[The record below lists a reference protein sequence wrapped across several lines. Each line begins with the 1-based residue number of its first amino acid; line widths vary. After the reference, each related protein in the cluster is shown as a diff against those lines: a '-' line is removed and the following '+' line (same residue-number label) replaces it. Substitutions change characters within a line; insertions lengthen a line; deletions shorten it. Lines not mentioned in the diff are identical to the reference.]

1 MELLQSKNI
10 QRKGRKQMNISDIK
24 ELIREV
30 SNSEID
36 EFQYEDDGG
45 MLSLVKG
52 KRGTVVKEY
61 IKEDIVVPQA
71 EEKVFI
77 EETDMN
83 VKTVTSPLV
92 GTVYIAPAEGEEP
105 FVSVGDVVKKGQV
118 LAIVEAMK
126 LMNEIESEYDGV
138 IKEICVNNE
147 EAVEF
152 GQKLFVIE

>member
-92 GTVYIAPAEGEEP
+92 GTVYMAPAEGEEP

>member
-1 MELLQSKNI
+1 
-10 QRKGRKQMNISDIK
+10 
-24 ELIREV
+24 
-30 SNSEID
+30 
-36 EFQYEDDGG
+36 
-45 MLSLVKG
+45 
-52 KRGTVVKEY
+52 
-61 IKEDIVVPQA
+61 
-71 EEKVFI
+71 
-77 EETDMN
+77 MN

-92 GTVYIAPAEGEEP
+92 GTVYMAPAEGEEP

>member
-30 SNSEID
+30 SNSKID
-36 EFQYEDDGG
+36 EFQYEENGVK
-45 MLSLVKG
+45 LSLSKE
-52 KRGTVVKEY
+52 KNTTVVKEY
-61 IKEDIVVPQA
+61 VKEDDFFTQ
-71 EEKVFI
+71 EEVNDIETGDLEVKV
-77 EETDMN
+77 
-83 VKTVTSPLV
+83 VTSPLV
-92 GTVYIAPAEGEEP
+92 GTVYMAPAEGEAP

>member
-45 MLSLVKG
+45 MWSVAKG

-92 GTVYIAPAEGEEP
+92 GTVYMAPAEGEEP

>member
-30 SNSEID
+30 SNSKID
-36 EFQYEDDGG
+36 EFQYEENGVK
-45 MLSLVKG
+45 LSLSKE
-52 KRGTVVKEY
+52 KNTTVVKEY
-61 IKEDIVVPQA
+61 VKEDDFFTQ
-71 EEKVFI
+71 EEVNDIETGDLEVKV
-77 EETDMN
+77 
-83 VKTVTSPLV
+83 VTSPLV
-92 GTVYIAPAEGEEP
+92 GTVYMAPAEGEEP
-105 FVSVGDVVKKGQV
+105 FVSVGDSVKKGQV

>member
-1 MELLQSKNI
+1 MELLQLRNI

-30 SNSEID
+30 SNSKID
-36 EFQYEDDGG
+36 EFQYEENGVK
-45 MLSLVKG
+45 LSLSKG
-52 KRGTVVKEY
+52 KGSTVVKEY
-61 IKEDIVVPQA
+61 VNENYSASKVEDTVMV
-71 EEKVFI
+71 
-77 EETDMN
+77 ETIDCDT
-83 VKTVTSPLV
+83 KTVKSPLV
-92 GTVYIAPAEGEEP
+92 GTVYMAPAEGEEP
-105 FVSVGDVVKKGQV
+105 FVSVGDSVKKGQV

-152 GQKLFVIE
+152 GQTLFVLE

>member
-92 GTVYIAPAEGEEP
+92 GTVYMAPAEGEEP

-126 LMNEIESEYDGV
+126 LMNEIESEYDGF